1 MRTLICKFCSQGK
14 TAKEMS
20 DHETYCG
27 SRTERC
33 DRCPDWVQLKEWDS
47 HQNRYHANVHRRFRE
62 RSVIAQTE
70 TIIEYNAGERK
81 NFVKPKCVKMSKI
94 LQYHTFIST
103 LCTFYSLIFQTDKKW
118 FEFQRASLV
127 IFVVFPREFQ
137 KARDTLSFLHWK
149 NWVMVERKLLLLNV
163 VSQAT
168 KLFTSS
174 FSFFRQVPM
183 TKMSIILRRLLKL
196 CYLVNF
202 VTVWFQ

>member
-81 NFVKPKCVKMSKI
+81 KISWNRNVLKC
-94 LQYHTFIST
+94 Q
-103 LCTFYSLIFQTDKKW
+103 IFFGT
-118 FEFQRASLV
+118 
-127 IFVVFPREFQ
+127 
-137 KARDTLSFLHWK
+137 TLSF
-149 NWVMVERKLLLLNV
+149 
-163 VSQAT
+163 QPCA
-168 KLFTSS
+168 LFIASS
-174 FSFFRQVPM
+174 FKLIKNGLSFKGQVLWFSLFSLESS
-183 TKMSIILRRLLKL
+183 KKL
-196 CYLVNF
+196 GIHFCTYIGKIGLWWRESYCY
-202 VTVWFQ
+202 